1 MTTLLLPNSAFSAE
15 AKPSEQYGAVS
26 VKDDGVLK
34 KLFTVPGVKE
44 KYTSCQEKNKDAL
57 DKIPNCIWTDLD
69 PKQKE
74 QVKQLYAQEE
84 SAKDKTSAPTDSKS
98 SEVDVTTGKS
108 ALKSNLTGRK
118 VNVGIDYK
126 SDPAVEA
133 LSAFFGKKLDEVL
146 NGDPK
151 DAKDKKIIKVDHT
164 KFIDLYA
171 SELGK
176 SIINSFTSYCMETS
190 PDCRPE
196 DKKAPP
202 PTCLI
207 SADDDQRKKDIEANL
222 KLLKS
227 ATFSEE
233 EGNVWKK
240 CITDVSDVCYGKNIS
255 GDEKDKEY
263 SKQKACLIMDFVKA
277 SRKNLIAV
285 DEQKKFYD
293 GLKGGVGI
301 ASNFVDGDK
310 NASADKLTQI
320 TSADIGKDF
329 KNSDNKT
336 ENIAKAT
343 EKIQKEA
350 DDCAGD
356 GKISD
361 QAKCKKFLDTNT
373 EKNSEAVTEF
383 GLRQFAQGEDLE
395 KKLADDKNVET
406 YLKEEGYTDVQI
418 KDLTSKD
425 NIEDVKQ
432 KIKERFNDEKAA
444 IIKEMANRI
453 STKTATTDGKID
465 DKDTSKMT
473 QIKKELSSRNS
484 DLKNLIHFN
493 NIVSSYLS
501 IEDTGTK
508 KVSRNTAS
516 LFSEVESYD
525 GENANELK
533 NNLKNNKDIK
543 KDEVNSLL
551 KVEDINSNF
560 LNYQEKKKEPT
571 EK

>member
-1 MTTLLLPNSAFSAE
+1 
-15 AKPSEQYGAVS
+15 
-26 VKDDGVLK
+26 
-34 KLFTVPGVKE
+34 
-44 KYTSCQEKNKDAL
+44 
-57 DKIPNCIWTDLD
+57 
-69 PKQKE
+69 
-74 QVKQLYAQEE
+74 
-84 SAKDKTSAPTDSKS
+84 
-98 SEVDVTTGKS
+98 
-108 ALKSNLTGRK
+108 
-118 VNVGIDYK
+118 
-126 SDPAVEA
+126 
-133 LSAFFGKKLDEVL
+133 
-146 NGDPK
+146 
-151 DAKDKKIIKVDHT
+151 
-164 KFIDLYA
+164 
-171 SELGK
+171 
-176 SIINSFTSYCMETS
+176 
-190 PDCRPE
+190 
-196 DKKAPP
+196 
-202 PTCLI
+202 
-207 SADDDQRKKDIEANL
+207 
-222 KLLKS
+222 
-227 ATFSEE
+227 
-233 EGNVWKK
+233 
-240 CITDVSDVCYGKNIS
+240 
-255 GDEKDKEY
+255 
-263 SKQKACLIMDFVKA
+263 
-277 SRKNLIAV
+277 
-285 DEQKKFYD
+285 
-293 GLKGGVGI
+293 
-301 ASNFVDGDK
+301 
-310 NASADKLTQI
+310 
-320 TSADIGKDF
+320 
-329 KNSDNKT
+329 
-336 ENIAKAT
+336 
-343 EKIQKEA
+343 
-350 DDCAGD
+350 
-356 GKISD
+356 
-361 QAKCKKFLDTNT
+361 CKKFLDTNT